1 MTSEKIIAIITG
13 PSAVGKS
20 TIAKAVLK
28 KLKKFKP
35 SVSYTT
41 RTQRR
46 GDTEDKIMHY
56 VNEKKFRELIDDG
69 QLVEWAQ
76 VYGHFYGTSKIE
88 LKKILEKNNVLL
100 NIDVQG
106 AKNIKKKFPKNISIF
121 IMPENMTD
129 IADRLKSRHMPL
141 AIKKLRLQAAKNEI
155 AQADL
160 FDYRIVNRNNHL
172 NDAVNKII
180 KILKKY

>member
-1 MTSEKIIAIITG
+1 MTRDKIIAIITG

-41 RTQRR
+41 RSQRQ
-46 GDTEDKIMHY
+46 GDTEDKVMY
-56 VNEKKFRELIDDG
+56 SVTEKKFRELIDDD

-76 VYGHFYGTSKIE
+76 VYGHFYGTSRAE

-121 IMPENMTD
+121 IMPEKMED
-129 IADRLKSRHMPL
+129 IASRLKARHMPL
-141 AIKKLRLQAAKNEI
+141 AIKKLRLQAAKNEM

-160 FDYRIVNRNNHL
+160 FDYRIINYNNRL
-172 NDAVNKII
+172 DETVDRVV